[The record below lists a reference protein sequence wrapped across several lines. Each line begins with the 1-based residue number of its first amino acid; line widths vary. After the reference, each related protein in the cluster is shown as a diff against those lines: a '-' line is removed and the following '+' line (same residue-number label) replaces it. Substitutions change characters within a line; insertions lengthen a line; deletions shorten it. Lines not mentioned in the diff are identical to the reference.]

1 MRHARPVPEP
11 LSLPVRPAPPDP
23 PPFPVVGALAPL
35 AVAAVLLAVLREP
48 TVLLLAALTPVVAVA
63 GVLDGRRQVRRRARR
78 DEARHAAVLDAL
90 ARAAESRQAHLEGA
104 ERRAAP
110 GPEAFDGRIRP
121 GEGLVIGV
129 EDRPI
134 EPLVAGAPA
143 GEREREL
150 VASSAVLR
158 RVPLVLPPAATVG
171 AVGPSLLV
179 EAFGR
184 AVRVAAA
191 TVAAPGDPL
200 HAGSALSGADLE
212 VRLEGPRTAVVLRGP
227 AALRGRRFQPALLT
241 SRAAARPRPPDVPGI
256 AELAAVP
263 SAAVGLRARFALAD
277 GEPLDLDLVADGPH
291 AIVAGTTGSGK
302 SALLVGWVLALT
314 AAHPPDRLVLLLVD
328 HKGGAAFDP
337 VAGLPHVAGVVTD
350 LDAAGTDRAARALQ
364 AELRRRE
371 RVLRDAGAGDVAGTT
386 EPRLV
391 VIVDE
396 FRALLEARPALAAVF
411 TDVAARG
418 RSLGVHLV
426 LCTQRP
432 AGSIRDELA
441 TNCGLRIALRV
452 LDAADSTAVVGTP
465 AAAALPRDRPGAA
478 VLAVAGERP
487 RPITVARIAPDDV
500 LAALAHAR
508 PGRPARRPWLDPLP
522 ERLPVDTLSLSADGL
537 VLGLVDVPE
546 EQAQPPLVW
555 RPSGGLLLAG
565 DAGSGRTTA
574 AVLVG
579 GLLGGVDPGGDPAL
593 AWDAAH
599 DDAVPLVIDELEAL
613 LDRLGPSAASAFVE
627 RLAQRLRRPGTAP
640 LVLATRGPSAWAGL
654 PLRQLA
660 GLCSA
665 RILLSLDLDD
675 HLALGGE
682 RSAHRRDARPGAA
695 VWQGR
700 AAQLALP
707 SWLRAPAVAP
717 DPPAFRPDGTAVALV
732 TVRPGQRLAQ
742 LAESGVPAGAPDRA
756 GDEVLLVGSPVEW
769 QAHWA
774 RFTRIAATGTVL
786 VDGVPPAELRALL
799 GSASVLPPV
808 SGPDDVLAI
817 RPGGVPPSRMRLVT
831 RPA

>member
-1 MRHARPVPEP
+1 MPEP
-11 LSLPVRPAPPDP
+11 LTLPARPAPPEP
-23 PPFPVVGALAPL
+23 PPFPLIGALAPL
-35 AVAAVLLAVLREP
+35 AVAAVLFAVLREP
-48 TVLLLAALTPVVAVA
+48 TVLLLAVLTPVIAVA
-63 GVLDGRRQVRRRARR
+63 GVLDGRRQAGRRARR
-78 DEARHAAVLDAL
+78 DEARHAAALDAL
-90 ARAAESRQAHLEGA
+90 ERAVEARRAQLEGA

-110 GPEAFDGRIRP
+110 GPEAFDGGIRP
-121 GEGLVIGV
+121 GEGLVLGT
-129 EDRPI
+129 EDRAI
-134 EPLVAGAPA
+134 EPLVSGAPA
-143 GEREREL
+143 TPREREL
-150 VASSAVLR
+150 VAASAVLR
-158 RVPLVLPPAATVG
+158 RVPLVLPAASTVCAAGPA
-171 AVGPSLLV
+171 LLV

-184 AVRVAAA
+184 AVRVAGAA
-191 TVAAPGDPL
+191 VAAPGDPWRT
-200 HAGSALSGADLE
+200 GSGGTDLE
-212 VRLEGPRTAVVLRGP
+212 VRLDGPLTAVVVRGP
-227 AALRGRRFQPALLT
+227 ATLRGRRFRPALLT
-241 SRAAARPRPPDVPGI
+241 GRAADAARPRSPDIPGI
-256 AELAAVP
+256 AELAGAP
-263 SAAVGLRARFALAD
+263 AAAVGLRARFALAD
-277 GEPLDLDLVADGPH
+277 GEPLDLDLVTDGPH

-302 SALLVGWVLALT
+302 SALLVGWVLALA

-337 VAGLPHVAGVVTD
+337 VARLPHVAGVVTD
-350 LDAAGTDRAARALQ
+350 LDPAGTERAVLALQ

-371 RVLRDAGAGDVAGTT
+371 QVLRDAGVGDVAATP

-391 VIVDE
+391 VVVDE

-487 RPITVARIAPDDV
+487 RPIAVARVDPDGV
-500 LAALAHAR
+500 AVALAHAR
-508 PGRPARRPWLDPLP
+508 PGRAAPRPWLDPLP
-522 ERLPVDTLSLSADGL
+522 ERLPVDALPLSAEGL
-537 VLGLVDVPE
+537 VLGLVDAPE

-565 DAGSGRTTA
+565 DTGSGRTTA
-574 AVLVG
+574 VVLVA
-579 GLLGGVDPGGDPAL
+579 GLLAGVDPAGDPVA

-599 DDAVPLVIDELEAL
+599 DDGLPLVLDDLEAL
-613 LDRLGPSAASAFVE
+613 LDRLGPTAAVAFVE
-627 RLAQRLRRPGTAP
+627 RLAQRLRRPAAAP

-682 RSAHRRDARPGAA
+682 RSAHRRGARPGAA

-700 AAQLALP
+700 AAHLALP
-707 SWLRAPAVAP
+707 SWPRTPTAAPE
-717 DPPAFRPDGTAVALV
+717 PPTFLPDGSPAALV

-742 LAESGVPAGAPDRA
+742 LAEAGVAAGPVGARA
-756 GDEVLLVGSPVEW
+756 DDEVLLVGSVAEW
-769 QAHWA
+769 QAQWA
-774 RFTRIAATGTVL
+774 RFTRIAASGVVL
-786 VDGVPPAELRALL
+786 VDGVPPAELRALT
-799 GSASVLPPV
+799 GAPAVLPPV
-808 SGPDDVLAI
+808 GGPDDVLAI
-817 RPGGVPPSRMRLVT
+817 RPGGAPSRTRLI
-831 RPA
+831 RRLE